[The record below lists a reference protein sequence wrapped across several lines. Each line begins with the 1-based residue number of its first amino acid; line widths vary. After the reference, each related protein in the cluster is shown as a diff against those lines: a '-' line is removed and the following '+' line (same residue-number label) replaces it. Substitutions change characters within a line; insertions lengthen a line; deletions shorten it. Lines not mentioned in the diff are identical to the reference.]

1 MSTDYCE
8 SSCHGNIN
16 YYIEMIDEANYCQMK
31 FRKRTFTFILMDSHL
46 VVSKLWIIKI
56 ARAINL
62 RIELTEEPYL
72 VSRFQTKNY
81 QS

>member
-1 MSTDYCE
+1 
-8 SSCHGNIN
+8 
-16 YYIEMIDEANYCQMK
+16 MIDEANYCQMK

-72 VSRFQTKNY
+72 VSRF
-81 QS
+81 